1 MTTIAKLM
9 GSGVP
14 AAQAQATTAG
24 VPLSGLAA
32 AGVSSQANATL
43 ITSDLS
49 VFTTVPASTAGARL
63 PAASAPSLTAQAGDI
78 FVVVNSTATAMN
90 VYPPV
95 GGNFAGVAVNTAV
108 VLPAAKVGDFYCLG
122 NNVWAASIGG

>member
-1 MTTIAKLM
+1 VTTIARLM
-9 GSGVP
+9 GSAVP
-14 AAQAQATTAG
+14 AAQAQATVNPIPAT
-24 VPLSGLAA
+24 GLAA

-43 ITSDLS
+43 ITSDFS
-49 VFTTVPASTAGARL
+49 VFATVPASTAGARL
-63 PAASAPSLTAQAGDI
+63 PAANAASMTALAGDI
-78 FVVVNSTATAMN
+78 YIVVNSSATAMN

-108 VLPAAKVGDFYCLG
+108 VLPAAKVADFYCIG

>member
-1 MTTIAKLM
+1 MTTIANLM

-14 AAQAQATTAG
+14 AQQAQVTVG
-24 VPLSGLAA
+24 KPVSGLAA

-43 ITSDLS
+43 IANDVS

-63 PAASAPSLTAQAGDI
+63 PAANAVSMTALAGDI
-78 FVVVNSTATAMN
+78 YIVVNSTATAMN

-95 GGNFAGVAVNTAV
+95 GGNFAGVAANTAV

-122 NNVWAASIGG
+122 ANVWASSIGG

>member
-1 MTTIAKLM
+1 MTTIANLM

-14 AAQAQATTAG
+14 AQQAQVTVG
-24 VPLSGLAA
+24 KPVSGLTA

-43 ITSDLS
+43 IANDVS

-63 PAASAPSLTAQAGDI
+63 PAANAISMTAQAGDI
-78 FVVVNSTATAMN
+78 YVVVNSTATAMN

-95 GGNFAGVAVNTAV
+95 GGNFAGVAVNTAAV
-108 VLPAAKVGDFYCLG
+108 VPAAKVGDFYCIG
-122 NNVWAASIGG
+122 NNVWASSIGG

>member
-14 AAQAQATTAG
+14 ATQAQNTTAG
-24 VPLSGLAA
+24 VPLTGLTA

-43 ITSDLS
+43 ITSDFS
-49 VFTTVPASTAGARL
+49 VFGTVPASTAGARL
-63 PAASAPSLTAQAGDI
+63 PAQNAASMSALAGDI
-78 FVVVNSTATAMN
+78 YVVVNSTATAMN

-95 GGNFAGVAVNTAV
+95 GGNFSGVATNTAV
-108 VLPAAKVGDFYCLG
+108 VLPAAKVGDFYCIG